1 MEHNELRFVLEQ
13 KACLQL
19 RQLIAAITRE
29 VGVAK
34 TTIWRCQIRQILG
47 LCSIAQ
53 HAVTLGVSIFDEEPG
68 RGPLDL
74 LTARL
79 ICLERHGH
87 LMMRRLYSA
96 LAAAE
101 KF

>member
-53 HAVTLGVSIFDEEPG
+53 HAVTLRGFRFSMKPCHFKTKTNPHAFLNDE
-68 RGPLDL
+68 
-74 LTARL
+74 
-79 ICLERHGH
+79 
-87 LMMRRLYSA
+87 SA
-96 LAAAE
+96 LPSYRPKKAQTATW
-101 KF
+101 